1 MAWLK
6 VLLFPFSLIYGL
18 VVSIRN
24 LMFEWKVLPSRSFD
38 VPVIGIGNLS
48 IGGAGKT
55 PHVEFLLRLLKERR
69 NIAVL
74 SRGYKRKTHGYVV
87 AGTGSSAEEV
97 GDEAAQIKRKFPEVV
112 VAVHEKRAKG
122 IAETL
127 KSFPGT
133 NLVILDDAFQHRY
146 VKPGLNLLLTEY
158 YNPFFK
164 NFVIPSGNLREPK
177 RGVNRADA
185 LIVTKTPPVFSSLD
199 RRFFLENLS
208 GYKSGKIYFSTLRYQ
223 KPVPLWDAP
232 VAKPA
237 KKFKTIFLLTGIAN
251 KEALCEHLK
260 NQCANLYHFKF
271 PDHHQ
276 FSLKD
281 LIPLREQ
288 FHSTIGQSKAVIT
301 TEKDA
306 VRLQKDT
313 FRKFFNGIPVYS
325 LPVEVVFH
333 ESDSRQ
339 FTQLIE
345 EFLGRFPANT
355 Q

>member
-18 VVSIRN
+18 IVSIRN
-24 LMFEWKVLPSRSFD
+24 LLFDWKVLPSRSFD
-38 VPVIGIGNLS
+38 VPVIGVGNLS

-55 PHVEFLLRLLKERR
+55 PQVEFLLRMLQKKR

-74 SRGYKRKTHGYVV
+74 SRGYKRKTRGFVV
-87 AGTGSSAEEV
+87 AATGSAVEEV
-97 GDEAAQIKRKFPEVV
+97 GDEAAQIKRKFPDVV
-112 VAVHEKRAKG
+112 VAVHEKRVKG
-122 IAETL
+122 IVEIL
-127 KSFPGT
+127 KSFPKT
-133 NLVILDDAFQHRY
+133 NLLILDDAFQHRY

-164 NFVIPSGNLREPK
+164 NFLLPSGNLREPK

-199 RRFFLENLS
+199 RRFFLQNLS
-208 GYKSGKIYFSTLRYQ
+208 SFKSGKIYFSTLSYQ
-223 KPVPLWDAP
+223 KLLPLWDAP
-232 VAKPA
+232 AVKSA

-251 KEALCEHLK
+251 KEALVEYLK
-260 NQCANLYHFKF
+260 NQCTDLLHFKF

-276 FSLKD
+276 FSPKD
-281 LIPLREQ
+281 LIPLKER
-288 FHSTIGQSKAVIT
+288 FNATFGLSKAVIT

-306 VRLQKDT
+306 MRLQNEV

-325 LPVEVVFH
+325 LPVEVMFH
-333 ESDSRQ
+333 ENDNRH
-339 FTQLIE
+339 FEHLIE
-345 EFLGRFPANT
+345 EFLGRFPADS
-355 Q
+355 